1 MVNTHKRRRDRAR
14 RRRRAARVRFHH
26 TTAWLVQM
34 GWLVEVPPVLY
45 DQAWDIGSEELGYNP
60 PTT

>member
-1 MVNTHKRRRDRAR
+1 
-14 RRRRAARVRFHH
+14 
-26 TTAWLVQM
+26 M